1 MPQFQL
7 LAQPLW
13 VNLLLLIPLALF
25 SAGEASSLLT
35 ASRHSD
41 HLRTPLHL
49 GTVAYRALKSGASL
63 HYQTARC

>member
-25 SAGEASSLLT
+25 FGWRSIVTFDGIPPFRSS
-35 ASRHSD
+35 
-41 HLRTPLHL
+41 
-49 GTVAYRALKSGASL
+49 
-63 HYQTARC
+63 